1 MYGMATTDHIPVSLM
16 LNVESLPELS
26 SYDNHEPIGKLN
38 WARMTEKDLWHYKSL
53 TDKGLSYVDIPY
65 DAFQCDNINCKNQ
78 NHSKDLCIICEKI
91 VNCLIRSGKLFCN
104 NSCKQHNVRPGWNE
118 YVSELHAEAKEAFK
132 TWVLSGKARHGPECE
147 RKKQA
152 NARFKYAV
160 RFN

>member
-1 MYGMATTDHIPVSLM
+1 M
-16 LNVESLPELS
+16 
-26 SYDNHEPIGKLN
+26 
-38 WARMTEKDLWHYKSL
+38 
-53 TDKGLSYVDIPY
+53 
-65 DAFQCDNINCKNQ
+65 
-78 NHSKDLCIICEKI
+78 
-91 VNCLIRSGKLFCN
+91 NCLIRSGKLFCN

-160 RFN
+160 RFIKRNKQAMRANCMAKKLQQNNANDFWKEVKVINNNKVPLPSSIAGITGSKNIAELWRNIIVTFLIVLRVRNLMLEKFLLMIG